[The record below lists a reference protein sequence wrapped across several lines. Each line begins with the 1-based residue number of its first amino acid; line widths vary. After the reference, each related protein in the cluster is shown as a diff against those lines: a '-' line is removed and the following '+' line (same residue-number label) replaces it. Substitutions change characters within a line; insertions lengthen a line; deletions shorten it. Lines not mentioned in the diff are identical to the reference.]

1 MKLKY
6 IIYTISFVSF
16 LLFSNSC
23 SKDFLDVPPQGQLT
37 EEQALID
44 PAAADKMVAGV
55 YNTLYKQGTVGLK
68 YLILGEVASDNA
80 DKGSEPNDPGFGAI
94 EIDPFAHNSNTLIFN
109 DVWSD
114 HYDGIGAANKA
125 IEILNSGTYEEVIK
139 NRLLG
144 EARFIRALYYF
155 NLVRIFGGVPKVIR
169 VPAASEANNDE
180 FQIRASE
187 EDIYA
192 VIEEDLQF
200 GVANLP
206 QKGEAGS
213 QVGRATK
220 GAAQALLAKVY
231 LYRENW
237 QGAYDMSQAV
247 ITSGKY
253 GLAPDYAVLFREAG
267 QNNSES
273 IFEVQAT
280 PIKIGSE
287 CNGISKNYSNFQ
299 GPRGTFPPV
308 TIGGQTY
315 VAGDLGFGLNTPT
328 SDLAGAYETGDVRRA
343 ATIIFTSATD
353 VVKLWD
359 SFPIPPRPAVV
370 NERYNYKGYH
380 SPFRESPACDGIND
394 KDNKPKNIRIIRY
407 AEVLL
412 INAEAATHVGADAA
426 TPLQMVRARA
436 GLAPTAATV
445 DNIWKERR
453 LELAME
459 GDRFFD
465 LVRQGRAAQVMTAH
479 GKPFVA
485 GKNELFPI
493 PQLQI
498 DFSGGRLAQNPN
510 Y

>member
-1 MKLKY
+1 MKYLY
-6 IIYTISFVSF
+6 YTITIVS
-16 LLFSNSC
+16 LLAISNSC
-23 SKDFLDVPPQGQLT
+23 KKDFLDVPPQGDLT

-44 PAAADKMVAGV
+44 PAAADKLVGGV
-55 YNTLYKQGTVGLK
+55 YNTLYYQGTVGLK
-68 YLILGEVASDNA
+68 YLILGEIASDNS

-94 EIDPFAHNSNTLIFN
+94 EIDPFAHNSNTSTFN
-109 DVWSD
+109 DVWVD
-114 HYDGIGAANKA
+114 HYKGIAAANKA
-125 IEILNSGTYEEVIK
+125 IDILNSGTYEEVTK
-139 NRLLG
+139 NRLIG

-155 NLVRIFGGVPKVIR
+155 NLVRMFGGVPKVTR
-169 VPAASEANNDE
+169 VPDPAEANNDE
-180 FQIRASE
+180 FQTRASVE
-187 EDIYA
+187 AIYD
-192 VIEEDLQF
+192 VIEEDLLF
-200 GVANLP
+200 GVDHLP

-220 GAAQALLAKVY
+220 GSAQALLAKAY
-231 LYRENW
+231 LYQKNW

-253 GLAPDYAVLFREAG
+253 GLASDYANLFREVG
-267 QNNSES
+267 ENSVES
-273 IFEVQAT
+273 IFEVQT
-280 PIKIGSE
+280 SPVKIGSE
-287 CNGISKNYSNFQ
+287 CDGINKNYSNFQ

-308 TIGGQTY
+308 TIDGRSY

-328 SDLAGAYETGDVRRA
+328 ADLAGAYETGDLRRN
-343 ATIIFTSATD
+343 ATIIFTSATN

-380 SPFRESPACDGIND
+380 SPFKESVACNGIND
-394 KDNKPKNIRIIRY
+394 KDNKPKNIRVIRY

-412 INAEAATHVGADAA
+412 INAEAAANIGGDAL

-436 GLAPTAATV
+436 GLTTSSV
-445 DNIWKERR
+445 TINDIWKERR
-453 LELAME
+453 VELAEE

-465 LVRQGRAAQVMTAH
+465 LVRQGRAAQIMTSH

-485 GKNELFPI
+485 GKHELFPI

-498 DFSGGRLAQNPN
+498 DLSGGRLTQNPN